1 MTEIKERLLKT
12 LKAFI
17 SFCEENQLTY
27 YGACGTVLG
36 AVRHHGFI
44 PWDDD
49 IDVYMP
55 QADYKRLKTLQNQI
69 PNPYQLGDISEM
81 GYTAPFMKFMDMN
94 SSIWEFER
102 IPYMIG
108 VYVDIFP
115 LDDCPDDPKAMIEIK
130 QQLNN
135 AFFQYFRSL
144 EEWTMLDLLKMLV
157 HRDRPALSYR
167 YDTKF
172 HYVPKRKAF
181 HKEVLRLL
189 DELSHFK
196 GEHYYFNTTDVYAE
210 CLVFKKEWFENPV
223 DMPFE
228 DITIKIPGSYDE
240 YLKYLYEDYMKLPP
254 VEERNSHHA
263 RTYMNLDRWVSIDE
277 AKSLIRVSERNN

>member
-1 MTEIKERLLKT
+1 MTDIKELLLKT

-17 SFCEENQLTY
+17 SFCEEYQLTY

-55 QADYKRLKTLQNQI
+55 RTDYERLKALQNQI
-69 PNPYQLGDISEM
+69 PNPYKLADISEM
-81 GYTAPFMKFMDMN
+81 GYTLPFMKFMDMN
-94 SSIWEFER
+94 TSIWEYKR

-108 VYVDIFP
+108 VFVDIFP
-115 LDDCPDDPKAMIEIK
+115 LDDCPDDPKAMIEIRN
-130 QQLNN
+130 QLNN
-135 AFFQYFRSL
+135 TFFQYFRSL

-157 HRDRPALSYR
+157 HRNWPVFSYG

-172 HYVPKRKAF
+172 HYAPKRKVF
-181 HKEVLRLL
+181 HKRVLMLL
-189 DELSHFK
+189 DELTHFK
-196 GEHYYFNTTDVYAE
+196 GEYYFNTTDVFAE
-210 CLVFKKEWFENPV
+210 CLVFKKEWFDNPV

-254 VEERNSHHA
+254 IEERKSHHV

-277 AKSLIRVSERNN
+277 AKSLVRASGRNR

>member
-17 SFCEENQLTY
+17 SFCEEYQLTY

-55 QADYKRLKTLQNQI
+55 RADYERLKTLHNQI
-69 PNPYQLGDISEM
+69 PNPYKLGDISEV

-94 SSIWEFER
+94 TSIWEFER

-130 QQLNN
+130 KQLNN
-135 AFFQYFRSL
+135 TFFQYFRSL
-144 EEWTMLDLLKMLV
+144 EKWTMLDLLKMLV
-157 HRDRPALSYR
+157 VRNRPAFSYR

-172 HYVPKRKAF
+172 HYAPKKRVF
-181 HKEVLRLL
+181 HKKVLMLL
-189 DELSHFK
+189 DELTRFK
-196 GEHYYFNTTDVYAE
+196 GENYFNTTDVYVE
-210 CLVFKKEWFENPV
+210 GEVFKKEWFDNPIEV
-223 DMPFE
+223 PFE
-228 DITIKIPGSYDE
+228 NIKIKIPGSYDE
-240 YLKYLYEDYMKLPP
+240 YLKYVYNDYMTLPP
-254 VEERNSHHA
+254 IEERNSHHA
-263 RTYMNLDRWVSIDE
+263 RTYMCLDRWVSIDE
-277 AKSLIRVSERNN
+277 AKKIVRQSKKN